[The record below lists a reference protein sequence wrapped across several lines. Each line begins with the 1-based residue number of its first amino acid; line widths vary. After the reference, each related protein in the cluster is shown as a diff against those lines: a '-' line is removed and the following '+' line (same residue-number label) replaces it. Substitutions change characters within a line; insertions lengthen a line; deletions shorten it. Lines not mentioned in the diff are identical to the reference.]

1 MTELMHGQ
9 YIFMQTMNKG
19 MHPLF
24 CNRKAIWFRDLLRQQ
39 QSINIARAREQR
51 GKAFLIENKESIQR
65 LYAHIKELNDK
76 DEYGS
81 LKLCD
86 SERLLEQIVNNQ

>member
-1 MTELMHGQ
+1 MKELMHGQ
-9 YIFMQTMNKG
+9 YVFTQTINKG
-19 MHPLF
+19 IHPLF

-39 QSINIARAREQR
+39 QSINIAKAREQS

-76 DEYGS
+76 DIYGS
-81 LKLCD
+81 LELCD
-86 SERLLEQIVNNQ
+86 SEALLEKIVNNQ